1 MRSVVGSIKLEQLV
15 LDGPSGLPNRK
26 LEKWPFTNIPVSNV
40 VKCRSTYL
48 PKLSILNLKNLK
60 SLKFH
65 GNLEHGC
72 EILGREMPNL
82 EHLIFNHLSYP
93 GSTRL
98 CLNELRVLFLR
109 DILEDTKLIIDCPK
123 LTALRCN
130 RISSIEIKHPETLI
144 YIGSYYFE
152 DEILNFKNLKSIHV
166 NEAINRENIL
176 QQLPHLKLIS
186 IYTDWFLG
194 DRILSTVR
202 TVYNLMDEKQ
212 KLKSDVKIMFKREE
226 IKNIEQLEKHSHVQD
241 IYIFERRCP
250 GDFDGY
256 DEDVFYDGRH
266 CPFDFDGC
274 DS

>member
-1 MRSVVGSIKLEQLV
+1 M
-15 LDGPSGLPNRK
+15 
-26 LEKWPFTNIPVSNV
+26 
-40 VKCRSTYL
+40 VKFRSTYL
-48 PKLSILNLKNLK
+48 PELSILNLKHLK

-72 EILGREMPNL
+72 EIFGQEMPKL
-82 EHLIFNHLSYP
+82 EHLIFNQLSYR

-130 RISSIEIKHPETLI
+130 RISNIEIIHPETLI

-166 NEAINRENIL
+166 NLVSNRENIL

-186 IYTDWFLG
+186 IYADGNPGERALK
-194 DRILSTVR
+194 SVQ
-202 TVYNLMDEKQ
+202 TVYNLMNEKQ
-212 KLKSDVKIMFKREE
+212 NLESDVKIMFKREE
-226 IKNIEQLEKHSHVQD
+226 IKNIEQLEIYGQIQD
-241 IYIFERRCP
+241 IFSYDNDCR
-250 GDFDGY
+250 GDFDDY
-256 DEDVFYDGRH
+256 DEDVFYDGHH
-266 CPFDFDGC
+266 CPCDFNC
-274 DS
+274 YYSTYYS